1 MKPGATAKERV
12 GLSGREKAS
21 RNVLAGIDQIVA
33 SAKGRQIDCRN
44 LTA

>member
-1 MKPGATAKERV
+1 MKPGETAKEAIS
-12 GLSGREKAS
+12 LSGREKAS

-33 SAKGRQIDCRN
+33 GANRRRLDCRN